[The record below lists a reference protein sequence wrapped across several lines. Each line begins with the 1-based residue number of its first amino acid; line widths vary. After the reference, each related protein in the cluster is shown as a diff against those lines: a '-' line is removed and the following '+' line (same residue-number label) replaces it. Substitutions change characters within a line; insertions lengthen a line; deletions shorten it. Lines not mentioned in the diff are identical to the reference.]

1 MQLGV
6 FTKKNFFDSNWR
18 NDIFWYS
25 KKIHDFCSKINN
37 SKNLQN
43 TKKNFAPWKSLEYYL
58 SNDIRFSTETQE
70 MTEICSNEKKV
81 F

>member
-1 MQLGV
+1 MQLQV
-6 FTKKNFFDSNWR
+6 FTKKNFFW
-18 NDIFWYS
+18 FELEKWYG
-25 KKIHDFCSKINN
+25 KKIHDFCSKIND

-43 TKKNFAPWKSLEYYL
+43 TKKNFAPWKSLEYQL

-70 MTEICSNEKKV
+70 ITEIWSNEKKV